1 MESSTAAAAA
11 ATDIDRLLN
20 KAERSFLR
28 KDYRQALVFVNEAFG
43 FLERDESISKVS
55 QTSNEDIVTLSPS
68 IRVPPQIESTLIAE
82 NNRKS
87 RTYQFTVVKTA
98 KLSSRR
104 YSRCRCQ
111 PPPQE
116 YRRVADDLA
125 SIGLQSW
132 HELSMKERKS
142 SPAATTSSETAI
154 HIATSNEGWKFLKPI
169 VQYYSLNNVNKR
181 SGHAI
186 SMGLLL
192 VWIPFWES
200 HGYEKEAFLWTA
212 QVLMAAAAADNDHVE
227 DANEEKKDTADNES
241 GNTTQIG
248 KNNLESKSLEELL
261 WLHCIC
267 NQLPHVHDSQFAL
280 QILKVVSTGAT
291 ISPDTISIE
300 TVERKWSTQSISRET
315 LNSLLS
321 FLESIETN
329 DASISISSRSII
341 KAIEWLSK
349 QHQEC
354 EDPKNIKKNV
364 NTTKRERPPDSA
376 TALSSLNSDA
386 STGSETESSTIITL
400 PDESLSWAVSPACPK
415 VDESRIFV
423 WFKRTVYDLAEMIK
437 GDKTKLRTIVAQ
449 LFVAGGEN
457 FGSNRNNDSAISS
470 VRGRISTAAFSVAIL
485 LLSWRHRRLFSRI
498 SSSLAWGLLAPI
510 KELVDALLMGASS
523 SGGTPQGNKSTT
535 QVENFRG

>member
-1 MESSTAAAAA
+1 MESSTTTAAT

-20 KAERSFLR
+20 KAQRSFLR

-43 FLERDESISKVS
+43 FLEQDASISKVS

-68 IRVPPQIESTLIAE
+68 IQVPPQIESTLIAE
-82 NNRKS
+82 NNRKR
-87 RTYQFTVVKTA
+87 RTYQFTVVKTT

-104 YSRCRCQ
+104 YSQCRCQ

-142 SPAATTSSETAI
+142 SPAATTSSETSI
-154 HIATSNEGWKFLKPI
+154 HIATSNEGWEFLKPI
-169 VQYYSLNNVNKR
+169 VQYYSLKNVNKR
-181 SGHAI
+181 SGHAL
-186 SMGLLL
+186 SMELLL

-200 HGYEKEAFLWTA
+200 HGYEKEAFLWTV
-212 QVLMAAAAADNDHVE
+212 QVLIAAAAADNDHVE

-267 NQLPHVHDSQFAL
+267 NQLPHVRDSQFAL

-291 ISPDTISIE
+291 ISPDNISIE
-300 TVERKWSTQSISRET
+300 TVERKWSTQSISRGT
-315 LNSLLS
+315 VNSLLS
-321 FLESIETN
+321 SLASIETN
-329 DASISISSRSII
+329 DTSISISSRFII

-349 QHQEC
+349 QHQEY
-354 EDPKNIKKNV
+354 EDPKNTKKNV
-364 NTTKRERPPDSA
+364 NTTKRKRPPDST
-376 TALSSLNSDA
+376 TASSSLNSDA
-386 STGSETESSTIITL
+386 STGSETESTIITL
-400 PDESLSWAVSPACPK
+400 PDESLSWVVSPRTTCPK
-415 VDESRIFV
+415 VNESRIFV
-423 WFKRTVYDLAEMIK
+423 WFKRTVYDLAEVIK

-457 FGSNRNNDSAISS
+457 SGSNRNNESAISS

-510 KELVDALLMGASS
+510 KELVDALLMSIVIRRKTIG
-523 SGGTPQGNKSTT
+523 
-535 QVENFRG
+535 